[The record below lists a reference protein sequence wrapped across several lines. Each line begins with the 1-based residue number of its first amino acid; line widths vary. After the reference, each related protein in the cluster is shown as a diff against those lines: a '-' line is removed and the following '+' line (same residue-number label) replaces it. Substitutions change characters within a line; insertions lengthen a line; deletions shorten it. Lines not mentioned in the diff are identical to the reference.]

1 MIEVAK
7 AISGF
12 PQPTGQLIT
21 QSMADEELAGLR
33 DELREFTQAENSR
46 LNEIKE
52 LLRCHGTPEALALM
66 EQLNKAPRE
75 VSKQVRYGELSS
87 FEALEKVR
95 DLCHQA
101 TILLA
106 TKERATRP
114 VSRVVHRAHVL
125 IQEMTKYSSMK
136 TSEAIKILSSL
147 EGVGIDKQQ
156 ALRAMRK
163 AAELD
168 QSLKFEKLEGGHA
181 RLRNTQKRAWG

>member
-1 MIEVAK
+1 MIEVAE
-7 AISGF
+7 AISVF

-33 DELREFTQAENSR
+33 DELRDFTRAENAR

-52 LLRCHGTPEALALM
+52 LLRSHGTPEALALM

-75 VSKQVRYGELSS
+75 ISRQVQYGELSS
-87 FEALEKVR
+87 FEALEVIR

-114 VSRVVHRAHVL
+114 VSRVTHRAQVL

-147 EGVGIDKQQ
+147 EGVDIDKQQ

-163 AAELD
+163 ATELD
-168 QSLKFEKLEGGHA
+168 QSLKFEKRKGGHA

>member
-1 MIEVAK
+1 MLQVAEG
-7 AISGF
+7 ISGF

-21 QSMADEELAGLR
+21 QSMTAEELAGLR
-33 DELREFTQAENSR
+33 SELREFTQAENTR

-52 LLRCHGTPEALALM
+52 LLRSHGTSEALTLL
-66 EQLNKAPRE
+66 ELLTKAPRE
-75 VSKQVRYGELSS
+75 VSRQVQYGELSS
-87 FEALEKVR
+87 FEALEVIR

-114 VSRVVHRAHVL
+114 VSRVVHRAQVL

-147 EGVGIDKQQ
+147 ESVDIDKQQ

-163 AAELD
+163 ATELD
-168 QSLKFEKLEGGHA
+168 QSLKFEKLKGGHA
-181 RLRNTQKRAWG
+181 RLRNTKKRAWG

>member
-1 MIEVAK
+1 MIEVAE

-21 QSMADEELAGLR
+21 QGMADEELAGLR
-33 DELREFTQAENSR
+33 DELREFTRAENAR

-52 LLRCHGTPEALALM
+52 LLRSHGTPEALALI

-75 VSKQVRYGELSS
+75 VSRKVQHGELSS
-87 FEALEKVR
+87 FEALEVIR

-114 VSRVVHRAHVL
+114 VSRVVHRAQVL
-125 IQEMTKYSSMK
+125 IQEMTKYSSLH
-136 TSEAIKILSSL
+136 TSDVIKLLSAL
-147 EGVGIDKQQ
+147 EGIEFDHKQ
-156 ALRAMRK
+156 AIRAMEK
-163 AAELD
+163 AAQID
-168 QSLKFEKLEGGHA
+168 QSLKFESIPRDHA
-181 RLRNTQKRAWG
+181 RLINTHKKAWR

>member
-1 MIEVAK
+1 MIDVAK

-33 DELREFTQAENSR
+33 DELRNFTRAENTR

-52 LLRCHGTPEALALM
+52 LLRSHGTPEALTLL

-75 VSKQVRYGELSS
+75 VSRKVQRGELSS
-87 FEALEKVR
+87 FEALEEVR

-114 VSRVVHRAHVL
+114 VSRVVHRAQVL

-147 EGVGIDKQQ
+147 EGVDIDKQQ

-168 QSLKFEKLEGGHA
+168 QSLKFEKLKDGHA

>member
-1 MIEVAK
+1 MIEVAE
-7 AISGF
+7 AISVF

-33 DELREFTQAENSR
+33 DELRDFTRAENAR

-52 LLRCHGTPEALALM
+52 LLRSHGTPEALALM

-75 VSKQVRYGELSS
+75 ISRQVQYGELSS
-87 FEALEKVR
+87 FEALEVIR

-114 VSRVVHRAHVL
+114 VSRVTHRAQVL

-147 EGVGIDKQQ
+147 EGVDIDKQQ

-163 AAELD
+163 ATELD
-168 QSLKFEKLEGGHA
+168 QSLKFEKLKGGHA

>member
-1 MIEVAK
+1 MIEVAE
-7 AISGF
+7 AISVF
-12 PQPTGQLIT
+12 PQPTDQLIT

-33 DELREFTQAENSR
+33 DELRDFTRAENAR

-52 LLRCHGTPEALALM
+52 LLRSHGTPEALALM

-75 VSKQVRYGELSS
+75 ISRQVQYGELSS
-87 FEALEKVR
+87 FEALEVIR

-114 VSRVVHRAHVL
+114 VSRVTHRAQVL

-147 EGVGIDKQQ
+147 EGVDIDKQQ

-163 AAELD
+163 ATELD
-168 QSLKFEKLEGGHA
+168 QSLKFEKLKGGHA
-181 RLRNTQKRAWG
+181 RLRNTKKRAWG

>member
-1 MIEVAK
+1 
-7 AISGF
+7 
-12 PQPTGQLIT
+12 
-21 QSMADEELAGLR
+21 MADEELAGLR
-33 DELREFTQAENSR
+33 DELRDFTRAENAR

-52 LLRCHGTPEALALM
+52 LLRSHGTPEALALM

-75 VSKQVRYGELSS
+75 ISRQVQYGELSS
-87 FEALEKVR
+87 FEALEVIR

-114 VSRVVHRAHVL
+114 VSRVTHRAQVL

-147 EGVGIDKQQ
+147 EGVDIDKQQ

-163 AAELD
+163 ATELD
-168 QSLKFEKLEGGHA
+168 QSLKFEKLKGGHA

>member
-1 MIEVAK
+1 MIEIAES
-7 AISGF
+7 ISGF

-33 DELREFTQAENSR
+33 DELREFTRAENAR

-52 LLRCHGTPEALALM
+52 LLRSHGTPEALALI

-75 VSKQVRYGELSS
+75 VSRKVQHGELSS
-87 FEALEKVR
+87 FEALEEVR

-114 VSRVVHRAHVL
+114 ISRVTHRAQVL

-147 EGVGIDKQQ
+147 EGVDIDKQQ

-168 QSLKFEKLEGGHA
+168 QSLKFEILKGGHA
-181 RLRNTQKRAWG
+181 RLRNTQKRAWR

>member
-7 AISGF
+7 AISVF

-33 DELREFTQAENSR
+33 DELRDFTRAENTR

-52 LLRCHGTPEALALM
+52 LLRSHGTPEALALM

-75 VSKQVRYGELSS
+75 VSRKVQYGELSS
-87 FEALEKVR
+87 FEALEVIR

-114 VSRVVHRAHVL
+114 VSKVEHRAQVL

-136 TSEAIKILSSL
+136 TSEVIKLLSAL
-147 EGVGIDKQQ
+147 EGTEFDHKQ
-156 ALRAMRK
+156 AIRAMEK
-163 AAELD
+163 AAQID
-168 QSLKFEKLEGGHA
+168 QSLKFESIPRGHA
-181 RLRNTQKRAWG
+181 RLINTHKRAWR

>member
-1 MIEVAK
+1 MIEVAE

-33 DELREFTQAENSR
+33 DELRNFTRAENTR

-52 LLRCHGTPEALALM
+52 LLRSHGTPEALTLL

-75 VSKQVRYGELSS
+75 VSRKVQRGELSS
-87 FEALEKVR
+87 FEALEEVR

-114 VSRVVHRAHVL
+114 VSRVVHRAQVL

-147 EGVGIDKQQ
+147 EGVDIDKQQ

-168 QSLKFEKLEGGHA
+168 QSLKFEILKDGHA

>member
-1 MIEVAK
+1 MIEVAE

-33 DELREFTQAENSR
+33 DELRNFTRAENTR

-52 LLRCHGTPEALALM
+52 LLRSHGTPEALTLL

-75 VSKQVRYGELSS
+75 VSRKVQRGELSS
-87 FEALEKVR
+87 FEALEEVR

-114 VSRVVHRAHVL
+114 VSRVVHRAQVL

-147 EGVGIDKQQ
+147 EGVDIDKQQ

-168 QSLKFEKLEGGHA
+168 QSLKFEKLKDGHA

>member
-1 MIEVAK
+1 MIEVAE

-21 QSMADEELAGLR
+21 QGMADEELAGLR
-33 DELREFTQAENSR
+33 DELREFTRAENAR

-52 LLRCHGTPEALALM
+52 LLRSHGTPEALALI

-75 VSKQVRYGELSS
+75 VSRKVQHGELSS
-87 FEALEKVR
+87 FEALEVIR

-114 VSRVVHRAHVL
+114 VSRVVHRAQVL

-147 EGVGIDKQQ
+147 EGVDIDKQQ

-168 QSLKFEKLEGGHA
+168 QSLKFEKLKGGHA